1 MLKNPPFFSIFFVGK
16 TKKVPGYF
24 WGVRDLKIL
33 ILGTGGTIA
42 SAKTEDGYKAAL
54 TVDEVLDIAGVER
67 HDGVE
72 IESRDVLNL
81 DSTLIQPE
89 DWGVIGRAVFEAFG
103 EYDGIV
109 ITHGTDTLA
118 YTASALSFMI
128 RNPPVPV
135 VLTGSMLP
143 ITEPGSDA
151 PRNIKTAL
159 TFASQGFPGV
169 YVAFMDKIM
178 LGTRVSK
185 VHSLGLNA
193 FQSINYPDV
202 AYVKGDKLVIRH
214 RPELSPGGEPEF
226 DPALDPNV
234 IHVRLTPGL
243 SPEGFLKLSES
254 VDGVVL
260 EGYGAGGIPYRGRDL
275 LSAVSEVAHEKPV
288 VMTTQALYGGVDLT
302 KYEVGRRALRAGVI
316 PAGDMT
322 KEATLVKLMW
332 ALGHTKDVDE
342 VRETILTNISGEI
355 SPKKKGSR

>member
-1 MLKNPPFFSIFFVGK
+1 M
-16 TKKVPGYF
+16 
-24 WGVRDLKIL
+24 RIL
-33 ILGTGGTIA
+33 IIGTGGTIA
-42 SAKTEDGYKAAL
+42 SARTEKGYKAKL
-54 TVDEVLDIAGVER
+54 SVDEILSLAGIEKT
-67 HDGVE
+67 DGVKIDTE
-72 IESRDVLNL
+72 DVLNL

-89 DWGVIGRAVFEAFG
+89 DWVTIGKAVFRAFG

-118 YTASALSFMI
+118 YTSSALSFMLG
-128 RNPPVPV
+128 NVPVPV

-159 TFASQGFPGV
+159 TFAVKGFPGI

-202 AYVKGDKLVIRH
+202 AYVKGDDVIVRH
-214 RPELSPGGEPEF
+214 RPALPSGEPSF
-226 DPALDPNV
+226 DPRIEPNV
-234 IHVRLTPGL
+234 TYLRLTPGL
-243 SPEGFLKLSES
+243 SPEVFLTVAGRSE
-254 VDGVVL
+254 GIVL
-260 EGYGAGGIPYRGRDL
+260 EGYGAGGIPYRGRNL
-275 LSAVSEVAHEKPV
+275 LGAVSKVAGEKPV

-302 KYEVGRRALRAGVI
+302 RYEVGRRALEAGVI

-322 KEATLVKLMW
+322 KEATLTKLMY
-332 ALGHTKDVDE
+332 ALGHTKSVE
-342 VRETILTNISGEI
+342 KVREIMGKNLACEI
-355 SPKKKGSR
+355 ST